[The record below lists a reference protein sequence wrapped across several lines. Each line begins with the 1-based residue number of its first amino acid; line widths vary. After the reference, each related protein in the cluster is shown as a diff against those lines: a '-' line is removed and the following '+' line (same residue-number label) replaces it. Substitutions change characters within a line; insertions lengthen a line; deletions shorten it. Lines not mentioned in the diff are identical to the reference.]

1 MSAAIQNVVSQLN
14 ARRLREG
21 EYRARC
27 PVHQGKSN
35 TSLSIKDAGDR
46 VLIHCHA
53 GCTFEDILAAL
64 GMKSARELFDSV
76 KSAPA
81 LVLTTSAD
89 ALDGL
94 RLWREDTLIRTAA
107 ELRRRDA
114 AILKVDSDLQGGRIS
129 ESQAW
134 ELLAPLYRGYSDLE
148 ERFEILCTG
157 SDMDA
162 LEVYRWMKQNNRL

>member
-53 GCTFEDILAAL
+53 GCNLDDILAAL
-64 GMKSARELFDSV
+64 GMKSARELFGSV
-76 KSAPA
+76 QSKPDP
-81 LVLTTSAD
+81 VLTRQRD
-89 ALDGL
+89 ALAGL
-94 RLWREDTLIRTAA
+94 RKWREDTLVRTAA
-107 ELRRRDA
+107 ELRRH
-114 AILKVDSDLQGGRIS
+114 QT
-129 ESQAW
+129 
-134 ELLAPLYRGYSDLE
+134 
-148 ERFEILCTG
+148 CH
-157 SDMDA
+157 
-162 LEVYRWMKQNNRL
+162 

>member
-1 MSAAIQNVVSQLN
+1 
-14 ARRLREG
+14 
-21 EYRARC
+21 
-27 PVHQGKSN
+27 
-35 TSLSIKDAGDR
+35 LSIKDAGDR

-114 AILKVDSDLQGGRIS
+114 AIAEVDTYVQSGRIF
-129 ESQAW
+129 ELQAW
-134 ELLAPLYRGYSDLE
+134 GLLAPFYLGYSDLQ

-162 LEVYRWMKQNNRL
+162 LEIYRWMKRNKQL